1 MAIHIIC
8 PGCHSRFSVSEQFAG
23 KQGPCPKCKTV
34 ITIPKAGEEVKIHA
48 PDDYGGAK
56 STTGQ
61 LVLKPIERSV
71 TRLSTTWVLAIGAAT
86 IITIGVAFMIGRAY
100 PPEVVAS
107 NSGAAA
113 GPQRIDPT
121 EDPMRRRPVI
131 EPADQGPTSKSTVP
145 TPLLGL
151 GAILL
156 SFPLVLAGYSF
167 LRNDEM
173 EPYRRSELWTRAAI
187 CAFVFALLWGVYWL
201 FGYFGVLDQSPT
213 YWMFAGPVFFVVGG
227 AAGYLALDLE
237 FGSAALLYAFYLVV
251 TVGLRMI
258 MGLNPV

>member
-1 MAIHIIC
+1 MAIQIIC
-8 PGCHSRFSVSEQFAG
+8 PGCHSRFSVSEKFAG

-34 ITIPKAGEEVKIHA
+34 ISIPKAGEEVKIHA

-56 STTGQ
+56 SVTGQ

-86 IITIGVAFMIGRAY
+86 IITIGVAFMIGRAFREPVEAPATGTASG
-100 PPEVVAS
+100 PP
-107 NSGAAA
+107 
-113 GPQRIDPT
+113 RIDPT
-121 EDPMRRRPVI
+121 EDPNRPRPVVQT
-131 EPADQGPTSKSTVP
+131 ADQGPAMQSTVP
-145 TPLLGL
+145 TAILGL
-151 GAILL
+151 GAVLL
-156 SFPLVLAGYSF
+156 SLPLVLAGYSF

-213 YWMFAGPVFFVVGG
+213 YWMFAGPVFFVIGG

>member
-1 MAIHIIC
+1 MAIHVIC
-8 PGCHSRFSVSEQFAG
+8 PGCHARFSVSEKFGG

-34 ITIPKAGEEVKIHA
+34 ITIPKASEEVKIHA

-56 STTGQ
+56 SATGQ

-71 TRLSTTWVLAIGAAT
+71 TKLSTTWVLAIGAVT
-86 IITIGVAFMIGRAY
+86 IITIGVAFMIGKAFRE
-100 PPEVVAS
+100 PVAAPATS
-107 NSGAAA
+107 ANS

-121 EDPMRRRPVI
+121 EDPNRPRPVVQT
-131 EPADQGPTSKSTVP
+131 PDQGPQMQSTVP
-145 TPLLGL
+145 TALLGL

-156 SFPLVLAGYSF
+156 SLPLVLAGYSF

-187 CAFVFALLWGVYWL
+187 CALVFATLWGVYWL
-201 FGYFGVLDQSPT
+201 FSYFNVLDQGPMF
-213 YWMFAGPVFFVVGG
+213 WMFAGPVFFAVGG
-227 AAGYLALDLE
+227 LAGYLALDLE
-237 FGSAALLYAFYLVV
+237 FGSAALLYAFYLVA